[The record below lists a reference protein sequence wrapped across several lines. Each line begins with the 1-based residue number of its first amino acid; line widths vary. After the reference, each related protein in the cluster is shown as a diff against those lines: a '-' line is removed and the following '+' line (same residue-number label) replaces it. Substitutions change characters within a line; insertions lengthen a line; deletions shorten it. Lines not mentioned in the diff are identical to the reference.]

1 MAAQKFDFLTP
12 PGRMVWGD
20 LYKAVTKDFEGRDLV
35 FKTGPDAGK
44 PRTKFDFG
52 IAIPKVAGQ
61 HWASSEW
68 GAKIWQAGHAGVS
81 NAGQVK
87 DFSWKVTD
95 GDDATLPPI
104 KPGKPQGKAPN
115 QREGYPGHWVL
126 SLSSSFAPQIVD
138 GTNGQ
143 FTPITQA
150 DAVKAGDFIQVKGN
164 ASYNGSQGNPGVF
177 LNHEV
182 VCFSGYHPQGRLS
195 TGGIDATQVGFATGA
210 APGATTT
217 PVGAAAVPGAP
228 ATTPAQPPLPPAVAA
243 PAAPAAATVVTP
255 NASFTPPV
263 PGAAAVPAAP
273 GAVAAPPVPAAPPA
287 RVMLP
292 AANGASYETFK
303 AAGWTDEQLVQHGMM
318 QA

>member
-1 MAAQKFDFLTP
+1 MASQKFDFLTP

-44 PRTKFDFG
+44 PRSKFDFG

-61 HWASSEW
+61 HWAATEW
-68 GAKIWQAGHAGVS
+68 GAKIWQTGHAGVS
-81 NAGQVK
+81 NAGQVA

-143 FTPITQA
+143 FTPITQP

-182 VCFSGYHPQGRLS
+182 VCFSGYHPKGRLA

-217 PVGAAAVPGAP
+217 PIGAAAVPGAP
-228 ATTPAQPPLPPAVAA
+228 AQAPLPPAVAA
-243 PAAPAAATVVTP
+243 PAAPTVVQP
-255 NASFTPPV
+255 NASFAPPV
-263 PGAAAVPAAP
+263 PGAAV
-273 GAVAAPPVPAAPPA
+273 PPVPSAPAA

-292 AANGASYETFK
+292 AANGASYDAMK

-318 QA
+318 QG

>member
-1 MAAQKFDFLTP
+1 MASQKFDFLTP

-44 PRTKFDFG
+44 PRSKFDFG

-61 HWASSEW
+61 HWAATEW

-81 NAGQVK
+81 NAGQVA

-95 GDDATLPPI
+95 GDDATLSPI

-143 FTPITQA
+143 FTPITQP

-182 VCFSGYHPQGRLS
+182 VCFSGYHPKGRLA

-228 ATTPAQPPLPPAVAA
+228 AAQAPLPPAVAA
-243 PAAPAAATVVTP
+243 PAAPAATVVTP
-255 NASFTPPV
+255 NASFAPPV
-263 PGAAAVPAAP
+263 PGAPV
-273 GAVAAPPVPAAPPA
+273 PPVPSAPAA

-292 AANGASYETFK
+292 AANGATYDAMK

-318 QA
+318 QG

>member
-1 MAAQKFDFLTP
+1 MASQKFDFLTP

-20 LYKAVTKDFEGRDLV
+20 LYKVITTDYENRPLV

-44 PRTKFDFG
+44 PRSKVDFG

-61 HWASSEW
+61 HWAATEW

-115 QREGYPGHWVL
+115 QRAGYPGHWVL

-138 GTNGQ
+138 GTNGK
-143 FTPITQA
+143 FNAITQP
-150 DAVKAGDFIQVKGN
+150 DAVKAGDFIQVRGN

-182 VCFSGYHPQGRLS
+182 VCFSGYHPDGRLA
-195 TGGIDATQVGFATGA
+195 TGGIDATQVGFAAGA
-210 APGATTT
+210 AAGATTT
-217 PVGAAAVPGAP
+217 PVGAAAVPGA
-228 ATTPAQPPLPPAVAA
+228 APAQAPLPPAVAA
-243 PAAPAAATVVTP
+243 PAAPAATVVTP
-255 NASFTPPV
+255 NASFAPPLPPAAGAPPV
-263 PGAAAVPAAP
+263 P
-273 GAVAAPPVPAAPPA
+273 PAAPPA
-287 RVMLP
+287 RIMLP

>member
-1 MAAQKFDFLTP
+1 MASQKFDFLTP

-20 LYKAVTKDFEGRDLV
+20 LYKAIDKDYEGRPLV
-35 FKTGPDAGK
+35 FKSGQDAGK
-44 PRTKFDFG
+44 PRVKYDFG

-61 HWASSEW
+61 HWAATEW

-81 NAGQVK
+81 NAGQVA

-115 QREGYPGHWVL
+115 QRAGYPGHWVL
-126 SLSSSFAPQIVD
+126 SLSSSFAPRVVD
-138 GTNGQ
+138 GTKGDT
-143 FTPITQA
+143 FPDITQPG
-150 DAVKAGDFIQVKGN
+150 AVLPGDYIQVRGN

-177 LNHEV
+177 LNHDI
-182 VCFSGYHPQGRLS
+182 VCFSGYHRDGRLA
-195 TGGIDATQVGFATGA
+195 TGGIDAASVGFAAGA
-210 APGATTT
+210 AAGAITT

-228 ATTPAQPPLPPAVAA
+228 AAAPAQPPAPPTVATA
-243 PAAPAAATVVTP
+243 PAATPAAPTVVQP
-255 NASFTPPV
+255 NPSFTPP
-263 PGAAAVPAAP
+263 
-273 GAVAAPPVPAAPPA
+273 PPVNAAPPA

-292 AANGASYETFK
+292 KANGATYETFK

-318 QA
+318 QG

>member
-1 MAAQKFDFLTP
+1 MASQKYDDLTP

-20 LYKAVTKDFEGRDLV
+20 LYKADPNDYEGRPKV

-44 PRTKFDFG
+44 PRSSYDFG
-52 IAIPKVAGQ
+52 IAIPKNPGE
-61 HWASSEW
+61 HWASTVW
-68 GAKIWQAGHAGVS
+68 GAAIWQAGHAGAS
-81 NAGQVK
+81 NAK
-87 DFSWKVTD
+87 DLPDFSWKVTD
-95 GDDATLPPI
+95 GDSAVLPPL

-115 QREGYPGHWVL
+115 QKIGFPGHWVL

-143 FTPITQA
+143 FTPITQP

-164 ASYNGSQGNPGVF
+164 ASYNGSSGNPGVF

-182 VCFSGYHPQGRLS
+182 VCFSGYHPQGRLA
-195 TGGIDATQVGFATGA
+195 TGGVDATKVGFAAGA
-210 APGATTT
+210 AAGATTT
-217 PVGAAAVPGAP
+217 PVGAAAVPAP
-228 ATTPAQPPLPPAVAA
+228 GSLAAEASPRTVAAAQAPLPPAVAA
-243 PAAPAAATVVTP
+243 PAAAPAAPTVVTP
-255 NASFTPPV
+255 NASFAPPV
-263 PGAAAVPAAP
+263 PGAPV
-273 GAVAAPPVPAAPPA
+273 PPVPSAPPA

-292 AANGASYETFK
+292 AANGATYDAMK

>member
-1 MAAQKFDFLTP
+1 MASQKFDFLTP

-143 FTPITQA
+143 FTPIVQA

-164 ASYNGSQGNPGVF
+164 ASYNGSSGNPGVF

-195 TGGIDATQVGFATGA
+195 TGGIDATQVGFAAGA
-210 APGATTT
+210 AAGATTT
-217 PVGAAAVPGAP
+217 PVGAAGVPGA
-228 ATTPAQPPLPPAVAA
+228 APAQAPLPPAVAA
-243 PAAPAAATVVTP
+243 PAAAPVAPTVVAP
-255 NASFTPPV
+255 NASFAPPV
-263 PGAAAVPAAP
+263 PGAAV
-273 GAVAAPPVPAAPPA
+273 PPVPSAPAA

-292 AANGASYETFK
+292 AANGATYDAMR